1 MLSKCANPDCS
12 ASFQYL
18 REGKLFQIDSDAADP
33 RNGGPQLLNGKRPCR
48 RVEYFWLCSRCAAE
62 MTLAVERGKGVIAIP
77 RQRASA
83 FRAVAS

>member
-18 REGKLFQIDSDAADP
+18 REGKLFQIDSDAADG
-33 RNGGPQLLNGKRPCR
+33 RHGGPQVLDGKRPSR
-48 RVEYFWLCSRCAAE
+48 RVEYFWLCGRCAAE
-62 MTLAVERGKGVIAIP
+62 MTLAFERGKGVIAIP
-77 RQRASA
+77 RQRMAA